1 MARFQDELPLRYRPR
16 PRNFRREIFEP
27 ETEVTELSE
36 PRTWPLVA
44 KTLETLGEESFVY
57 AEVIARALPSTS
69 SVMAVM
75 AVTSALD
82 YTVCVPATKPE
93 SLASKIEKLDEIKL
107 LYGEHNAPDW
117 DGYDADAAS
126 KKSLSFA
133 GSFIEFIPESL
144 LNFEIDVEPNGWFAF
159 EWYKPDSTLSIAFDE
174 LGDAHYAALLDGRGS
189 YGTFSVAEGIPHHI
203 EWMMMQA
210 FSPPESGLA
219 RYLAGASVPFWRTK
233 SYD

>member
-1 MARFQDELPLRYRPR
+1 MARFQDEMPLRYRHR
-16 PRNFRREIFEP
+16 PGNFRREIFEP
-27 ETEVTELSE
+27 ETEVTEISE
-36 PRTWPLVA
+36 PRTSPSAA
-44 KTLETLGEESFVY
+44 KTFETLGEESFVY

-69 SVMAVM
+69 SVMAV
-75 AVTSALD
+75 TSALT

-93 SLASKIEKLDEIKL
+93 SLASKIEKLDEIEL

-126 KKSLSFA
+126 EKSLSFA

-174 LGDAHYAALLDGRGS
+174 LGEAHYAALLDGRGS

-210 FSPPESGLA
+210 FSLPDSGLA
-219 RYLAGASVPFWRTK
+219 QYLAGSSVPFWLTK